1 MMLTKA
7 QFSAEFFEH
16 KGLAA
21 GCKFVITNQSS

>member
-16 KGLAA
+16 RGLAA
-21 GCKFVITNQSS
+21 GYKFVITNQ